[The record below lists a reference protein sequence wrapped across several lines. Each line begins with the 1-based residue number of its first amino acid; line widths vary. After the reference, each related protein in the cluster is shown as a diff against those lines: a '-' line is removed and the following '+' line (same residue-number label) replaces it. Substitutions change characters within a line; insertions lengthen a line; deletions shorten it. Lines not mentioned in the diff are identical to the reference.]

1 MSDSY
6 AEFEDDSQDQVTKD
20 PVRAQLRK
28 VEQQLKA
35 SEAKVKEFEGAAR
48 ELNFVKAGVN
58 TSDPG
63 AKYFVKGYD
72 GELSPEA
79 IRVAAQEANLIPASN
94 GETVQASE
102 QQAWSRVS
110 EASRVGEKFE
120 PTIDWTAKMASA
132 KNENELNQLMAQYNA
147 EQARNT

>member
-72 GELSPEA
+72 GDLSPEA
-79 IRVAAQEANLIPASN
+79 IRVAAQEANLIPVSN

-102 QQAWSRVS
+102 QQAWSRVNN
-110 EASRVGEKFE
+110 ASREGEKFE
-120 PTIDWTAKMASA
+120 PVTDWNEKMANA
-132 KNENELNQLMAQYNA
+132 KNEQEVNQLMAQYNA
-147 EQARNT
+147 EQARK

>member
-35 SEAKVKEFEGAAR
+35 SEAKAKEFEGAAR

-72 GELSPEA
+72 GDLSPEA
-79 IRVAAQEANLIPASN
+79 IRVAAQEANLIPVSN
-94 GETVQASE
+94 SETVQAAE
-102 QQAWSRVS
+102 QQAWSRVNN
-110 EASRVGEKFE
+110 ASREGEKFE
-120 PTIDWTAKMASA
+120 PVTDWNEKMANA
-132 KNENELNQLMAQYNA
+132 KNEQEVNQILAQYNA
-147 EQARNT
+147 EQARK

>member
-35 SEAKVKEFEGAAR
+35 SEARAKEFEGAAR

-72 GELSPEA
+72 GDLSPEA
-79 IRVAAQEANLIPASN
+79 IRVAAQEANLIPVSN

-102 QQAWSRVS
+102 QQAWSRVNN
-110 EASRVGEKFE
+110 ASREGEKFE
-120 PTIDWTAKMASA
+120 PVTDWNEKMANA
-132 KNENELNQLMAQYNA
+132 KNEQEVNQLMAQYNA
-147 EQARNT
+147 EPARK